1 MTMVK
6 PHLFIPGPT
15 NIPDAVRMAM
25 NLPMEDMRSPEFPKF
40 TLPIFEDLKKVFKM
54 KDGRVFI
61 FPSSGT
67 GAWESAITNTLAVGD
82 KVLMSRFGQFSLL
95 WVDMA
100 ERMGLKV
107 ELCDEEWGTGVPLEK
122 YADILAKD
130 KNHEI
135 KAVFATHNET
145 ATGVSSRHR
154 RRAQGARRRQASRA
168 AVRRRRV
175 VGRLA
180 RHAHGRVGRRLLRLG
195 FAEGLHAADRSRH
208 PRRQPEGARRQQEPQ
223 RPHEPL
229 LLLLRRHDQD
239 QRPRLLPLHAGNAA
253 ASAVCAPRSTCIAP
267 KASTTSSRATRALP
281 RACAPPSMRWGLKLC
296 AKEPKWHSDTV
307 SAILVPEGIDANNVL
322 KTAYYRYNTSLGTGL
337 NKVAGKVFRIGHLG
351 ALDEVMIGGVL
362 FAVEMALQG
371 LRRQRQVRFGH
382 RRGGRILLARPRPSR
397 RPRPAAEGS
406 LSDLKR
412 PAASRP
418 GALRF
423 IRRRSAPARL

>member
-1 MTMVK
+1 MMVT

-100 ERMGLKV
+100 ERLGLKV
-107 ELCDEEWGTGVPLEK
+107 VLCDEEWGTGVPLEK

-130 KNHEI
+130 KAHEI

-145 ATGVSSRHR
+145 ATGVTSNIAGVRKALDAAKHPALLMVDGVSSVGSIDMRMGEWGVDCCVSGSQKGFMLPTGLGILAVSQ
-154 RRAQGARRRQASRA
+154 RALEANKSLNGRMNRCFFSFEDMIKTNDQGYFPYTPATQLIRGLRAS
-168 AVRRRRV
+168 
-175 VGRLA
+175 LD
-180 RHAHGRVGRRLLRLG
+180 LI
-195 FAEGLHAADRSRH
+195 FAEGLDNVLARHHRLAAGVR
-208 PRRQPEGARRQQEPQ
+208 
-223 RPHEPL
+223 
-229 LLLLRRHDQD
+229 
-239 QRPRLLPLHAGNAA
+239 AA
-253 ASAVCAPRSTCIAP
+253 VDG
-267 KASTTSSRATRALP
+267 
-281 RACAPPSMRWGLKLC
+281 WGLKLC

-307 SAILVPEGIDANNVL
+307 SAILVPEGTDSANVV
-322 KTAYYRYNTSLGTGL
+322 KTAYYRYNTSLGVGL

-351 ALDEVMIGGVL
+351 ALDEVMVGGVL
-362 FAVEMALQG
+362 FAVEMSLKDCGVGIKLGSGTGA
-371 LRRQRQVRFGH
+371 
-382 RRGGRILLARPRPSR
+382 
-397 RPRPAAEGS
+397 AAEY
-406 LSDLKR
+406 LSKTATKSATSRDVPEAK
-412 PAASRP
+412 AA
-418 GALRF
+418 
-423 IRRRSAPARL
+423 